1 MISTRDVMDNMINI
15 IYTAVCDVSKVLI
28 VLITRKKIFL
38 YFFNIASK

>member
-15 IYTAVCDVSKVLI
+15 IYTAVCDVSKVLT